1 MAKFDNNPNYNN
13 HKFDNSKSNT
23 TKFLLSKEDMSN
35 AMSSALS
42 IWDIQG
48 LTEKE
53 YYEKHPI
60 TPAHIILKMSKED
73 WEESLKPKTNRPIIE
88 PIIPEDETTDIVV
101 NSDNDIISD
110 IVDSLDLGVQKVIN
124 KIETKLKKT
133 TKQKSSKW

>member
-13 HKFDNSKSNT
+13 HKFDNAKSNT
-23 TKFLLSKEDMSN
+23 TKFMLSKEDINN

-73 WEESLKPKTNRPIIE
+73 WEEP
-88 PIIPEDETTDIVV
+88 
-101 NSDNDIISD
+101 
-110 IVDSLDLGVQKVIN
+110 
-124 KIETKLKKT
+124 
-133 TKQKSSKW
+133 